1 MDCSDWASKFEV
13 EASKMKSSLDK
24 RWQEIK
30 AKWEQVVIIII
41 IIIIVIITS
50 LIITILIIDKEIKA
64 KSEPVDGV
72 FIMI

>member
-1 MDCSDWASKFEV
+1 
-13 EASKMKSSLDK
+13 MKSSLDK

-50 LIITILIIDKEIKA
+50 LIITILIIDKENKA
-64 KSEPVDGV
+64 KWTAFSS
-72 FIMI
+72 

>member
-30 AKWEQVVIIII
+30 AKWEQVVIIV

-50 LIITILIIDKEIKA
+50 LFITILIIDKEIKA
-64 KSEPVDGV
+64 KLEQVECIS
-72 FIMI
+72 IMI